1 MSELLKK
8 ITSAYPLHS
17 FLMGLYFTLY
27 GINQYETLFVEG
39 KDVLIL
45 FGVTTLLSAVV
56 YFGILFLVKTF
67 FHPPAPSKGGD
78 RNELVLSKEE
88 NEEEL
93 SAKEGDGGGLYSEE
107 KNIAAGSFSH
117 SEKSPPLEGGRGVEK
132 RNNPSSFGGKRTI
145 FSPFGGGW
153 GVEKT
158 AILTT
163 TILIFILF
171 YFHFYLNVLKIDGF
185 QFLRSHSYFLLLMLL
200 LIGGWTFYLF
210 KSKKTFAI
218 LHQYLNTLML
228 VLLLFECGKIAWNYY
243 QTQQWYPAIREEFIA
258 YEGQDYVEN
267 DSEKPSVYHILMD
280 SYTGTDALQKYWNF
294 DNAELTNHLTSKGFY
309 VAQHA
314 QGNYFHT
321 RQVVPAMM
329 NRDYFWNFEEGGKET
344 APAYLIALT
353 GIRNARTFRD
363 FEAMGYEMINLSVFD
378 MLDLPAHR
386 EYSGIPETSFLGF
399 MLRKTVLDVYF
410 EKKRDWTH
418 HEAAI
423 EILEEMKTISQRTD
437 TPPVYV
443 YAHLMIPHYP
453 YFFDREGNIQKGREA
468 EKHWSNKEHYLDQ
481 LIYTNKLLINTIDE
495 ILHSSEVPPIIILH
509 GDHGFRF
516 LEGEAKDE
524 AAYSILAAFYFPKK
538 NYTQLHDS
546 ISPVNFYRATLNA
559 NFDTDFPLLKD
570 EKERYR

>member
-1 MSELLKK
+1 MYNSPRIFVLMSEWLKK
-8 ITSAYPLHS
+8 ITNVYPLHP

-27 GINQYETLFVEG
+27 GINQYETLFVEA
-39 KDVLIL
+39 KDVLVLWGI
-45 FGVTTLLSAVV
+45 TTLLSVV
-56 YFGILFLVKTF
+56 VFFGILLLVKTF
-67 FHPPAPSKGGD
+67 FLPPSPLQRGIF
-78 RNELVLSKEE
+78 
-88 NEEEL
+88 
-93 SAKEGDGGGLYSEE
+93 SATRKTTRSR
-107 KNIAAGSFSH
+107 I
-117 SEKSPPLEGGRGVEK
+117 
-132 RNNPSSFGGKRTI
+132 
-145 FSPFGGGW
+145 SPFGGGW
-153 GVEKT
+153 GVEKRLNKNLQSLKFKT
-158 AILTT
+158 AILST
-163 TILIFILF
+163 TILIFLLF
-171 YFHFYLNVLKIDGF
+171 YFHFYLNILKINNL
-185 QFLRSHSYFLLLMLL
+185 QFLRSHRYFLLLIIA
-200 LIGGWTFYLF
+200 LISGWGFYLF

-218 LHQYLNTLML
+218 LHQYLNTLIL
-228 VLLLFECGKIAWNYY
+228 VLLLFEGGKIAWNYY
-243 QTQQWYPAIREEFIA
+243 QTQQWYPAIQEEFIN
-258 YEGQDYVEN
+258 YEGQNYASN
-267 DSEKPSVYHILMD
+267 DTEKPSVYHILMD
-280 SYTGTDALQKYWNF
+280 SYTGTDALQKYWDF
-294 DNAELTNHLTSKGFY
+294 DNAELTNYLISKGFY
-309 VAQHA
+309 VARHA

-329 NRDYFWNFEEGGKET
+329 NRDYFWDFKDGEKEN

-378 MLDLPAHR
+378 MLDLSAHR

-410 EKKRDWTH
+410 EQKRNWTH

-423 EILEEMKTISQRTD
+423 EILEEMKSIAKRVD
-437 TPPVYV
+437 TPPTYV

-481 LIYTNKLLINTIDE
+481 MIYTNKLLINTIEE
-495 ILHSSEVPPIIILH
+495 ILNSSETPPIIILH

-559 NFDTDFPLLKD
+559 NFNTDFPLLKD
-570 EKERYR
+570 EKEKYR

>member
-1 MSELLKK
+1 MYNSPRIFVLMSEWLKK
-8 ITSAYPLHS
+8 ITTAYPLHP

-27 GINQYETLFVEG
+27 GINQYETLFVEAKG
-39 KDVLIL
+39 VLIL
-45 FGVTTLLSAVV
+45 WGVTTLLSGLI

-67 FHPPAPSKGGD
+67 FLPPAPSKGGD
-78 RNELVLSKEE
+78 FSLR
-88 NEEEL
+88 
-93 SAKEGDGGGLYSEE
+93 E
-107 KNIAAGSFSH
+107 KLFAVVSPSLDETNPH
-117 SEKSPPLEGGRGVEK
+117 PSPPLEGGRGEEK
-132 RNNPSSFGGKRTI
+132 RTNTNLQSLKF
-145 FSPFGGGW
+145 
-153 GVEKT
+153 KT

-163 TILIFILF
+163 TILIFLLF
-171 YFHFYLNVLKIDGF
+171 YFHFYLNVLKIDSL
-185 QFLRSHSYFLLLMLL
+185 QFLRSHRYFLLLIIA
-200 LIGGWTFYLF
+200 LIGGWGFYLF

-218 LHQYLNTLML
+218 LHQYLNTLVL
-228 VLLLFECGKIAWNYY
+228 VLLLFEGGKIAWNYY
-243 QTQQWYPAIREEFIA
+243 QTQQWYPAIREEFIN
-258 YEGQDYVEN
+258 YKGQNLAKNN
-267 DSEKPSVYHILMD
+267 DEKPSVYHILMD
-280 SYTGTDALQKYWNF
+280 SYTGSDALQKHWNF
-294 DNAELTNHLTSKGFY
+294 DNTELNNYLKTKGFY
-309 VAQHA
+309 VARHA

-329 NRDYFWNFEEGGKET
+329 NRDYFWDFKDGEKEN

-353 GIRNARTFRD
+353 GIRNARTFKD

-410 EKKRDWTH
+410 EQKRNWTH

-423 EILEEMKTISQRTD
+423 EILEEMKSIAKRTNA
-437 TPPVYV
+437 PPTYV

-481 LIYTNKLLINTIDE
+481 LIYTNQLLMSTIDE
-495 ILHSSEVPPIIILH
+495 ILNSSETPPIIILH

-516 LEGEAKDE
+516 LEGKAKDE

-538 NYTQLHDS
+538 NYAQLHDS

-570 EKERYR
+570 EKEKYR